1 MAISRPETDITTSL
15 EGPNQEIVM
24 SAVKGRIVERGTRDG
39 AGGKDVK
46 RHHTPASRRTPVALV
61 LLPAVLACGRK
72 SGQETAQSRDP
83 VATHDAVRLTAPAV
97 RADSLAKGARHA
109 HLKGTQ
115 TEAICTS
122 LADVQQFYTPGQDPT
137 QESLS
142 CSMIFG
148 GQTTSDVAVLD
159 TQGAYVHVRLY
170 DKSGHSSD
178 GYMRGQALR

>member
-1 MAISRPETDITTSL
+1 MKRP
-15 EGPNQEIVM
+15 GAPVCR
-24 SAVKGRIVERGTRDG
+24 RIAT
-39 AGGKDVK
+39 
-46 RHHTPASRRTPVALV
+46 ALA
-61 LLPAVLACGRK
+61 LLPAGLACGHK
-72 SGQETAQSRDP
+72 SARETTRSREP
-83 VATHDAVRLTAPAV
+83 AAAHDSVQRAAPA
-97 RADSLAKGARHA
+97 DSFAKGARHA

-142 CSMIFG
+142 CSMIFA
-148 GQTTSDVAVLD
+148 GQSTADVAVLG

-178 GYMRGQALR
+178 GYMRAQALR

>member
-1 MAISRPETDITTSL
+1 VITD
-15 EGPNQEIVM
+15 
-24 SAVKGRIVERGTRDG
+24 VKGPTVEDGLPDPLLPARGHIVKGPRAPACRRI
-39 AGGKDVK
+39 
-46 RHHTPASRRTPVALV
+46 PVALA
-61 LLPAVLACGRK
+61 LLPAVLACGHK
-72 SGQETAQSRDP
+72 SGREATQSRDP
-83 VATHDAVRLTAPAV
+83 VAVHDAVQPADHAAPS
-97 RADSLAKGARHA
+97 DSLAVGARHT

-122 LADVQQFYTPGQDPT
+122 LADVQQFYVPGQDNT

-148 GQTTSDVAVLD
+148 GQSTADVAVLA

-170 DKSGHSSD
+170 DKTGHFSD